1 MRAIEPP
8 VASEPRPPVAI
19 TPTMTMAA
27 IATKAAA
34 TRQKVSLRRIL
45 RRSTIT
51 SESSDIEILL
61 KYAARFAFAAS
72 PTAYPITSI
81 AMQYEENKALL
92 SSPRKRGPIATDI
105 NLGSRC
111 RLQRSY
117 RKAAEYGSRLKAGTI
132 AVKTKKG
139 PGRNRGP
146 IDGDRKA

>member
-27 IATKAAA
+27 IATKAAT
-34 TRQKVSLRRIL
+34 TRQKVNLRRIL

-51 SESSDIEILL
+51 SESSDIEILP
-61 KYAARFAFAAS
+61 KYPARFAFAAS

-81 AMQYEENKALL
+81 AMQYEENKALGL
-92 SSPRKRGPIATDI
+92 SSPRRRGPIATDVDC
-105 NLGSRC
+105 LGRY

-117 RKAAEYGSRLKAGTI
+117 R
-132 AVKTKKG
+132 
-139 PGRNRGP
+139 
-146 IDGDRKA
+146 

>member
-27 IATKAAA
+27 IATKAAS

-81 AMQYEENKALL
+81 AMQYEENKARSPLPFWERVAGTRQDRSGRVRGL
-92 SSPRKRGPIATDI
+92 SPRIETPHPALRATFSHKGRREKQKRAPVET
-105 NLGSRC
+105 
-111 RLQRSY
+111 
-117 RKAAEYGSRLKAGTI
+117 
-132 AVKTKKG
+132 
-139 PGRNRGP
+139 
-146 IDGDRKA
+146 